1 MLNCF
6 QFDLVCD
13 YTLLGSLEQ
22 SFVIMGQGFDLVCDL
37 TLLGGLAQSFVIMG
51 QGVGAVIA
59 SIVSDRFGRKKVLVG
74 SQFGLMAVGMAIG
87 LSPSYAV
94 LGTLKFLVGA
104 IQQGV
109 VTSSATL
116 TTELFPVETRRLTSP
131 VGSITW
137 GVSSTG
143 MALVAYLLRFHTW
156 RYLQYTLSACSI
168 LFLFQLWY
176 VDESLR
182 WLVAN
187 GKKEGAIKVLERAVR
202 ANKKDLNDVLR
213 TFETTALRDVQ
224 KEEEMQAVDK
234 DKSSSSN
241 GQMTSPDIDE
251 VEKKLA
257 KKLEKSKTEKLSVFD
272 IFRHKRL
279 LLNAIIIWCA
289 WFTCAFTFFALMM
302 MSTTFVGNRF
312 LNYSLISIMD
322 LPSGLIFFLLVNR
335 VGRKRMTQILYTFAG
350 VGLLSSGIF
359 RIFEDIPALATM
371 SVVMAMLGN
380 TGASGMFGAIFFYT
394 PEIFPTN
401 MRNQAL
407 GVASFAGRLGGM
419 LAPFM
424 TALSEIVV
432 WAPGVMIGSLCFT
445 VVFLFR
451 FLPETQG
458 KELPNTVGDIKAWYK
473 PINDEKIIRSSNGD
487 GKPVKTA
494 AERAEAKPGVIA
506 DLDVDWNSSRVEY
519 GQCHIAVNRSDDRVQ
534 YYDCMF
540 GYVDESL
547 RWLVA
552 NGKKEGAIKVLKRAA
567 RVNKK
572 DLNEVL
578 ETVQMSVTQNGAE
591 LEAFVPPT
599 SADEMD
605 PKLTT
610 GHSPNGIG
618 SVEKTLE
625 RQAEK
630 LTLLDIFRHK
640 RLLFNTLIVWVAWF
654 TCAFSFFA
662 LIMMSSSLVGDRFLN
677 YALIVIMESPPGL
690 IFYFSVNRFGR
701 KRTTQVFY
709 MLTGVGLLASGIFR
723 IFEDIPALAMMSVVM
738 AMLGMV
744 GASGMFG
751 AIFFYTPELFPTN
764 MRNQALGVASFAG
777 RLGGMLSPFM
787 NDLAEIVVWAPG
799 VMIGTL
805 SFLVVF
811 LFQFLPETKGTELPQ
826 TVADIKAWYK
836 PKDVEILYE
845 PPVEDEEPTK
855 KQESCCKPV
864 KSQ

>member
-1 MLNCF
+1 MATNI
-6 QFDLVCD
+6 DP
-13 YTLLGSLEQ
+13 TLRALGSKAKYQMLQLTVISLGAFGAGYQLLDNVFIGRTVSGEQ
-22 SFVIMGQGFDLVCDL
+22 C
-37 TLLGGLAQSFVIMG
+37 AP
-51 QGVGAVIA
+51 
-59 SIVSDRFGRKKVLVG
+59 
-74 SQFGLMAVGMAIG
+74 
-87 LSPSYAV
+87 PSNNTV
-94 LGTLKFLVGA
+94 
-104 IQQGV
+104 
-109 VTSSATL
+109 
-116 TTELFPVETRRLTSP
+116 
-131 VGSITW
+131 
-137 GVSSTG
+137 
-143 MALVAYLLRFHTW
+143 
-156 RYLQYTLSACSI
+156 
-168 LFLFQLWY
+168 
-176 VDESLR
+176 
-182 WLVAN
+182 
-187 GKKEGAIKVLERAVR
+187 
-202 ANKKDLNDVLR
+202 
-213 TFETTALRDVQ
+213 
-224 KEEEMQAVDK
+224 
-234 DKSSSSN
+234 
-241 GQMTSPDIDE
+241 
-251 VEKKLA
+251 
-257 KKLEKSKTEKLSVFD
+257 
-272 IFRHKRL
+272 
-279 LLNAIIIWCA
+279 
-289 WFTCAFTFFALMM
+289 
-302 MSTTFVGNRF
+302 
-312 LNYSLISIMD
+312 
-322 LPSGLIFFLLVNR
+322 
-335 VGRKRMTQILYTFAG
+335 
-350 VGLLSSGIF
+350 
-359 RIFEDIPALATM
+359 IPAGL
-371 SVVMAMLGN
+371 
-380 TGASGMFGAIFFYT
+380 
-394 PEIFPTN
+394 
-401 MRNQAL
+401 Q
-407 GVASFAGRLGGM
+407 
-419 LAPFM
+419 
-424 TALSEIVV
+424 
-432 WAPGVMIGSLCFT
+432 
-445 VVFLFR
+445 
-451 FLPETQG
+451 
-458 KELPNTVGDIKAWYK
+458 
-473 PINDEKIIRSSNGD
+473 
-487 GKPVKTA
+487 
-494 AERAEAKPGVIA
+494 
-506 DLDVDWNSSRVEY
+506 DVDWNSSRVEY

-540 GYVDESL
+540 GYSYEYRWELSFRTEFDLVCDRSLLGGFVQSLVIMGQGVGAVTASFVSDRFGRKRVLVVSQIGLLVLGMGIGLSPSYAVLGTLKFLVGAFQQGVVTSMATMTTELFPTDTRRLTFPISTVMWSIASTSMALIAYLLRDYTWRYLQYTLSAVSFLFLIQLWYVDESL

>member
-1 MLNCF
+1 MHTTRHVERFLSDLNLKTCKLQRKRNNTITGGARPSVPFVKQQPDSNKTPARGLERQPCEIRQMSDRHQPHTKCPRLRLSVWSGEWILKESLFRTEGLSGHRFNFLTTFSSVSETLPPPHPHRPTLRSLGGTGRYQMLQLITISLGAFGASF
-6 QFDLVCD
+6 QLLDNIFIGREITDHQCSPPSNDSLIPAKLHDVDWNSSLVKYGKCEIRIASND
-13 YTLLGSLEQ
+13 TGDVQEHDCLFGHSYSYSREL
-22 SFVIMGQGFDLVCDL
+22 SFRTEFDLVCDL

-224 KEEEMQAVDK
+224 KEGKHTLQLTCPELEEMQAVDK

-494 AERAEAKPGVIA
+494 AER
-506 DLDVDWNSSRVEY
+506 Y
-519 GQCHIAVNRSDDRVQ
+519 
-534 YYDCMF
+534 
-540 GYVDESL
+540 
-547 RWLVA
+547 
-552 NGKKEGAIKVLKRAA
+552 
-567 RVNKK
+567 
-572 DLNEVL
+572 
-578 ETVQMSVTQNGAE
+578 
-591 LEAFVPPT
+591 
-599 SADEMD
+599 
-605 PKLTT
+605 
-610 GHSPNGIG
+610 
-618 SVEKTLE
+618 
-625 RQAEK
+625 
-630 LTLLDIFRHK
+630 
-640 RLLFNTLIVWVAWF
+640 
-654 TCAFSFFA
+654 
-662 LIMMSSSLVGDRFLN
+662 
-677 YALIVIMESPPGL
+677 
-690 IFYFSVNRFGR
+690 
-701 KRTTQVFY
+701 
-709 MLTGVGLLASGIFR
+709 
-723 IFEDIPALAMMSVVM
+723 
-738 AMLGMV
+738 
-744 GASGMFG
+744 
-751 AIFFYTPELFPTN
+751 
-764 MRNQALGVASFAG
+764 
-777 RLGGMLSPFM
+777 
-787 NDLAEIVVWAPG
+787 
-799 VMIGTL
+799 
-805 SFLVVF
+805 
-811 LFQFLPETKGTELPQ
+811 
-826 TVADIKAWYK
+826 
-836 PKDVEILYE
+836 
-845 PPVEDEEPTK
+845 
-855 KQESCCKPV
+855 
-864 KSQ
+864 